1 MKKSMKTLLSLVL
14 TMILILGTVSSA
26 FAGTV
31 TFKGQAEGFSFGPG
45 SEYTATD
52 LFGDLKAAMPGDV
65 LEDKVT
71 FTNDSSDT
79 DYINLYMKAL
89 PITEEDI
96 STTVL
101 TLTEAE
107 EPNRDVALMKDFL
120 HQLTLTVKQDG
131 AQIYK
136 GTPDETESGLTDF
149 VKIGK
154 FYKGATATF
163 KLELEI
169 PADLS
174 NEYANRVGEVI
185 WLFHAEGFNEDQL
198 TVRKVWS
205 DGKDQHAEDSV
216 TVNLLQVATD
226 NKTGEVTTSKYDS
239 VTLDAAGNWAYTW
252 SKLPMES
259 EAQSLGKAE
268 PQFSYEYLVEEE
280 EVPGYTSTIDGPVDG
295 VVTVTNTKVKTPV
308 NPPIS
313 TQTSLKV
320 TKEWELAEGQ
330 EMPSSV
336 KVVLYRD
343 GDQYRTATLS
353 ESNDWTYEFENLSER
368 YSWSVGEADV
378 PEGFTSYVTKG
389 KGGYV
394 ITNVST
400 VKPPLGPGTVSK
412 SVSKAWDDNNNEL
425 GLRPSSVSVTLQK
438 DGVAAESVTLSDA
451 NGWSHSWAD
460 LDATSVWTIVEDAV
474 DNYVALYEE
483 NGEALTITNM
493 LDNQVPLTGG
503 PVDLTVKKVWSGD
516 KASNRPAAATV
527 TLYNGDTP
535 VEAVAL
541 SAANNWSYT
550 WKELD
555 GAGNW
560 QVLETSIPK
569 GYTPSYQLKDGVLTV
584 TNTASLIQ
592 TGQLNWPI
600 AVLGCAGMLL
610 ILLGVLMTKRRKAEE
625 Q

>member
-1 MKKSMKTLLSLVL
+1 MKANMKTLLSLVL

-96 STTVL
+96 SKTVL
-101 TLTEAE
+101 TLTKAE

-120 HQLTLTVKQDG
+120 HQLTLTVKQGDD
-131 AQIYK
+131 QIYK

-154 FYKGATATF
+154 FYKGGTATF

-205 DGKDQHAEDSV
+205 DGYDQHAEDSV

-226 NKTGEVTTSKYDS
+226 NKTGEVTTSKYGS
-239 VTLDAAGNWAYTW
+239 ATLDAAGNWAYTW
-252 SKLPMES
+252 SELPMES
-259 EAQSLGKAE
+259 EALSLGKAE

-280 EVPGYTSTIDGPVDG
+280 EVPGYTSTINGPVDG
-295 VVTVTNTKVKTPV
+295 VVTVTNTKIKTPV

-425 GLRPSSVSVTLQK
+425 GLRPSSVSVTLLK

-541 SAANNWSYT
+541 SAANYWSYT